1 MSSSDH
7 NEQIKI
13 IKSKTYMDVKLNLL
27 KQMRESKLY
36 LIESQ
41 QIAKAYDIKIN
52 QIKRAIAELQNICP
66 KNYFKPNQRKD
77 KIVPSNW
84 ENLDFN
90 IYNRYNDDINLS
102 INNNI
107 WVKAFHGTGRNC
119 KNENEIRD
127 MIDSILK
134 NGFKNGINNAHADCY
149 DKYHPGKKIGIGVYV
164 TPNIETAKSY
174 AGIIHLNGEEFLT
187 LFLVTVKKDAIRA
200 CNCRNASDYWLVNGS
215 SDEIRPVSV
224 LLAKAYSYIFMNY
237 NNSI

>member
-1 MSSSDH
+1 
-7 NEQIKI
+7 
-13 IKSKTYMDVKLNLL
+13 
-27 KQMRESKLY
+27 MRESKLY

-102 INNNI
+102 INNSI

-127 MIDSILK
+127 MIDDLKMGLIMYMLIVMIYIILE
-134 NGFKNGINNAHADCY
+134 
-149 DKYHPGKKIGIGVYV
+149 KKL
-164 TPNIETAKSY
+164 E
-174 AGIIHLNGEEFLT
+174 
-187 LFLVTVKKDAIRA
+187 LVFM
-200 CNCRNASDYWLVNGS
+200 
-215 SDEIRPVSV
+215 
-224 LLAKAYSYIFMNY
+224 LLLI
-237 NNSI
+237 